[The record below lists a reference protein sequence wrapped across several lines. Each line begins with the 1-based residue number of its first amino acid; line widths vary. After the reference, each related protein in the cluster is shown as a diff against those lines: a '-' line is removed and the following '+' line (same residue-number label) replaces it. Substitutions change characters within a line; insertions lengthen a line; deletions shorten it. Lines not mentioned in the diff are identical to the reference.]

1 MACLNV
7 LPAIQKL
14 GRGLLRFLLKRWSLL
29 KRILQLL
36 WIFLCVKTF
45 LCVYLFCDRGRQVF
59 LHIWPES
66 DRGNTLDR
74 YLWMILFGVLVI
86 EGLADLMRKFLL
98 RNPLFPFRWRCTGPA
113 QANVPVVRS
122 GMEDSPRGTFSGK
135 DERVARE
142 VRALAGGGA
151 SHAQCTLGKLY
162 QNGAGVPLDLHQA
175 SYWYELAT
183 RQGHAE
189 AQCLL
194 GLCRL
199 GGIGVPPDL
208 HQAET
213 LFRQS
218 SAAGW
223 AEAQYQLACLLG
235 LPGRKDMERAEA
247 VSWMEKAAQQGHRQA
262 RLKLATRIPIQSS
275 HNRANLI

>member
-1 MACLNV
+1 MNL
-7 LPAIQKL
+7 LPAIQKA
-14 GRGLLRFLLKRWSLL
+14 GQGLPRFLLKRWSLL

-36 WIFLCVKTF
+36 WIFVCVKTF

-66 DRGNTLDR
+66 ERRNTLDR

-86 EGLADLMRKFLL
+86 EGLAALMRKVLL
-98 RNPLFPFRWRCTGPA
+98 RPPLFPIRLWCTVPS
-113 QANVPVVRS
+113 QAKVPVVRPAD
-122 GMEDSPRGTFSGK
+122 EDSPRGTFPGK

-142 VRALAGGGA
+142 VRALARGGA

-162 QNGAGVPLDLHQA
+162 QRGSGVPFDLHQA
-175 SYWYELAT
+175 SYWYELAA

-199 GGIGVPPDL
+199 GGIGVPHDL
-208 HQAET
+208 YEAET

-235 LPGRKDMERAEA
+235 LTGRNNMERAEA
-247 VSWMEKAAQQGHRQA
+247 VLWFEKAAQQGHRQA
-262 RLKLATRIPIQSS
+262 RLELASRIPIQSS
-275 HNRANLI
+275 LNRADKVL

>member
-1 MACLNV
+1 MNL
-7 LPAIQKL
+7 LPAIQKA
-14 GRGLLRFLLKRWSLL
+14 GQGLPRFLLKRWSLL

-36 WIFLCVKTF
+36 WIFVCVKTF

-66 DRGNTLDR
+66 ERRNTLDR

-86 EGLADLMRKFLL
+86 EGLAALMRKFLL
-98 RNPLFPFRWRCTGPA
+98 RNSSFYFRWLCTVPQ
-113 QANVPVVRS
+113 QAKLPVLWA
-122 GMEDSPRGTFSGK
+122 GMEDPPPGTFSGK
-135 DERVARE
+135 DEGLARK
-142 VRALAGGGA
+142 VRASATGGA

-162 QNGAGVPLDLHQA
+162 QRGAGVPLDLHQA
-175 SYWYELAT
+175 CYWYELAA
-183 RQGHAE
+183 RQGQSE

-199 GGIGVPPDL
+199 RGIGVPPDL
-208 HQAET
+208 YEAET

-223 AEAQYQLACLLG
+223 AESQYQLACLLS

-247 VSWMEKAAQQGHRQA
+247 VLWFEKAAQQGHRQA
-262 RLKLATRIPIQSS
+262 RLELATRIPIQSS
-275 HNRANLI
+275 LNRTDKVL